1 MDRVTAI
8 LAVAVV
14 LILRANILLAVEPIS
29 EFIEVEIGATYEA
42 GEDDSKNDALY
53 KAKAKAQ
60 REAAEEIVGVFL
72 QGFTEVA
79 GYQAVKDSISMFSQ
93 ALLRSKTLEKNYEC
107 APNCVATVKL
117 RVKVKRS

>member
-14 LILRANILLAVEPIS
+14 LILRANILLS
-29 EFIEVEIGATYEA
+29 EFIEVEIGVTYEA

-79 GYQAVKDSISMFSQ
+79 GYQAVKDSISMVSK
-93 ALLRSKTLEKNYEC
+93 ALLRSQTLAKN
-107 APNCVATVKL
+107 
-117 RVKVKRS
+117 